1 MTNSQ
6 LVTERGQ
13 VVAACRQ
20 LADNG
25 MVIGTAGNVSVR
37 AGELIAITASGVR
50 LADITVDQV
59 TVTDL
64 DGAVVEGRLAPTSEL
79 QLHLDIY
86 RHVQTGAV
94 VHTHAPMSTALGCVL
109 DELPVVHYQ
118 QLLLGGS
125 TKVAP
130 FHPFG
135 TTELAE
141 AVLAALGGSKAA
153 LIANHGAVTH
163 GQTLEQAVEYSLLL
177 EWACTLYR
185 DASALG
191 RPRTLSGYQ
200 QAAVIETA
208 IRLKYGQT
216 HHISEEPE

>member
-1 MTNSQ
+1 
-6 LVTERGQ
+6 
-13 VVAACRQ
+13 
-20 LADNG
+20 
-25 MVIGTAGNVSVR
+25 VIGTAGNVSVR

-64 DGAVVEGRLAPTSEL
+64 DGAVIEGQFAPTSEL

-86 RHVQTGAV
+86 RRLHTGAV
-94 VHTHAPMSTALGCVL
+94 VHTHAPMSTAVGCVL

-118 QLLLGGS
+118 QLLLGGP

-141 AVLAALGGSKAA
+141 AVSAALGGTNAA
-153 LIANHGAVTH
+153 LMANHGAVTR
-163 GQTLEQAVEYSLLL
+163 GQTLDQAVEYSLLL

-191 RPRTLSGYQ
+191 RPRTLSDGQ

-208 IRLKYGQT
+208 IRLSYGQT
-216 HHISEEPE
+216 QDVSEEQE

>member
-6 LVTERGQ
+6 LVTERGR

-25 MVIGTAGNVSVR
+25 LVIGTAGNVSLR
-37 AGELIAITASGVR
+37 AGELIAITASGAQ
-50 LADITVDQV
+50 LADITVEQI

-86 RHVQTGAV
+86 RRLQTGAV
-94 VHTHAPMSTALGCVL
+94 VHTHAPVSTALGCVL

-118 QLLLGGS
+118 QLLLGGP

-141 AVLAALGGSKAA
+141 AVSAALGGTNAA
-153 LIANHGAVTH
+153 LMANHGAVTH

-191 RPRTLSGYQ
+191 RPRTLSEDQ

-208 IRLKYGQT
+208 VRLKYGQPQ
-216 HHISEEPE
+216 HISEEPE

>member
-1 MTNSQ
+1 MTNSP
-6 LVTERGQ
+6 LVTERGL

-25 MVIGTAGNVSVR
+25 MVIGTAGNVSMR

-50 LADITVDQV
+50 FADITVDQV

-64 DGAVVEGRLAPTSEL
+64 DGTVVEGQFAPTSEL
-79 QLHLDIY
+79 QLHLDVY
-86 RHVQTGAV
+86 RRLHTGAV

-118 QLLLGGS
+118 QLLLGGP

-141 AVLAALGGSKAA
+141 AVATALGGTNAA
-153 LIANHGAVTH
+153 LMANHGAVTH

-185 DASALG
+185 DASTLG
-191 RPRTLSGYQ
+191 RPRTLSEDQ
-200 QAAVIETA
+200 QAAVMDTA
-208 IRLKYGQT
+208 IRLKYGQPQD
-216 HHISEEPE
+216 ISEEPE

>member
-6 LVTERGQ
+6 LVTERGR

-50 LADITVDQV
+50 LADITVDEV

-86 RHVQTGAV
+86 RRLHTGAV
-94 VHTHAPMSTALGCVL
+94 VHSHAPMSTALGCVL

-118 QLLLGGS
+118 QLLLGGP

-141 AVLAALGGSKAA
+141 AVTAALNGTNAA
-153 LIANHGAVTH
+153 LMANHGAVTH
-163 GQTLEQAVEYSLLL
+163 GHTLEQAVEYALLL

-185 DASALG
+185 DAHALG
-191 RPRTLSGYQ
+191 PPRTLSEDQ

-208 IRLKYGQT
+208 VRLKYGHAQD
-216 HHISEEPE
+216 IGEEQE

>member
-6 LVTERGQ
+6 LVTERGE
-13 VVAACRQ
+13 VVTACRQ
-20 LADNG
+20 LASNG
-25 MVIGTAGNVSVR
+25 LVIETAGNVSVR
-37 AGELIAITASGVR
+37 AGELIAITTSGAR
-50 LADITVDQV
+50 LADITVDQI
-59 TVTDL
+59 TVIDL
-64 DGAVVEGRLAPTSEL
+64 DGAVVEGQFAPTSEL

-86 RHVQTGAV
+86 RHLHTGAV

-118 QLLLGGS
+118 QLLFGGP

-141 AVLAALGGSKAA
+141 AVSAALNGTNAA
-153 LIANHGAVTH
+153 LMANHGAVTH
-163 GQTLEQAVEYSLLL
+163 GQTLDQAVEYSVLL

-185 DASALG
+185 DASTLG
-191 RPRTLSGYQ
+191 RPRTLSNAQ
-200 QAAVIETA
+200 QAAVVQTA
-208 IRLKYGQT
+208 IRLKYGQPQD
-216 HHISEEPE
+216 ISEEKE

>member
-6 LVTERGQ
+6 LAAERGQ

-20 LADNG
+20 LSGNG

-37 AGELIAITASGVR
+37 AGELIAVTASGVR
-50 LADITVDQV
+50 LADITVDQI

-86 RHVQTGAV
+86 RRLHTGAV
-94 VHTHAPMSTALGCVL
+94 VHTHAPMSTAIGCVL

-118 QLLLGGS
+118 QLLLGGP
-125 TKVAP
+125 TKVAS

-135 TTELAE
+135 TPELAE
-141 AVLAALGGSKAA
+141 AVSAALGGTNAA
-153 LIANHGAVTH
+153 LMANHGAVTH

-177 EWACTLYR
+177 EWACTLYH
-185 DASALG
+185 DANALG
-191 RPRTLSGYQ
+191 RPRTLSDDQ

-208 IRLKYGQT
+208 VRLKYGQT
-216 HHISEEPE
+216 QDISEEPR